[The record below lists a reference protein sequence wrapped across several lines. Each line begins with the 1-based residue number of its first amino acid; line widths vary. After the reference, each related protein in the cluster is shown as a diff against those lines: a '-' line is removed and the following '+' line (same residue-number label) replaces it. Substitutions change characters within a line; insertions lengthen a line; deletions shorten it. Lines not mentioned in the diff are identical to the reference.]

1 MVTLYAVLKIKQ
13 LIMKITKSNTEIEI
27 PNSYT
32 KIQIIEDEL
41 NKIQGGFPNNYNG
54 IFDELESIKLL
65 ISKIGELVLNEEK
78 ESKRKRKEIL
88 NKGEEHEV
96 NDVFE
101 TTSKSLK
108 FREYTYNSLL
118 FLIHLNLE
126 KYLIQLC
133 KLINSTPLKN
143 DDIINKFPESEFE
156 DVENFY
162 RFLNEQVSINTKVKD
177 ETFPTK
183 RIYKEIRNALYH
195 RDGFTYEGDIITWI
209 KMREDILLTNKKTG
223 KVKCKESGKKIIKNV
238 EFQKIKIKNSSFLIS
253 YIDDVES
260 YFKKVLTLIR
270 AKYYSAYEQGKL

>member
-1 MVTLYAVLKIKQ
+1 M
-13 LIMKITKSNTEIEI
+13 MKVNKYNKNEITSEEENAYV
-27 PNSYT
+27 S
-32 KIQIIEDEL
+32 IQIIEDEL

-65 ISKIGELVLNEEK
+65 ISQIGELVLHEEK
-78 ESKRKRKEIL
+78 ETKRKRKEIL

-96 NDVFE
+96 DDVFE
-101 TTSKSLK
+101 TTSKTLK

-118 FLIHLNLE
+118 FLIHLNFE

-133 KLINSTPLKN
+133 KLINSTPLKK

-156 DVENFY
+156 DVDSFY
-162 RFLNEQVSINTKVKD
+162 RFLNEQVSINTEVKD
-177 ETFPTK
+177 ETFPTI

-195 RDGFTYEGDIITWI
+195 RDGFTYKENVITWI

-238 EFQKIKIKNSSFLIS
+238 EFQKIKITNSSFLIS
-253 YIDDVES
+253 YINDIES
-260 YFKKVLTLIR
+260 YFKKILVLIR
-270 AKYYSAYEQGKL
+270 TRYYSAYEQGKL